1 MSVAGDKMSRWR
13 GEFRSWARRVGLDRK
28 LAYILVVV
36 AVGSGMATVA
46 TMTGPSALGTEPRT
60 ILILLYLDAAL
71 LFLLGIV
78 VARQVIHV
86 WIERR
91 QGLAGSRLHIRLVVL
106 FSLVAVTPAILVA
119 IFSGLF
125 LNFGVQAWFSERV
138 RTALNETVAVATAY
152 LHEHQQNIRS
162 DALAMANDLNRDAP
176 FLIGKRARFNQV
188 LTSMAALRSMP
199 EALVVDGR
207 GRVLARAP
215 LSLSLEFSLV
225 PPSALEKARR
235 GETAV
240 LTSDKDDRVRA
251 IVKLDRFIDAYL
263 LVGRFVEPRVLGHIA
278 RTDQAVNQ
286 YRMLE
291 EQSKGIQ
298 ISFVMI
304 FVVVALLLLLA
315 AIWLGLT
322 LATQLARPIIG
333 LIGAAEKIREGD
345 LSVRVEASD
354 SGDEVENLG
363 RAFNRMTS
371 QLESQRKSLVTAN
384 RQLDERRRF
393 TETVLAGV
401 SAGVIGLDAAGNIN
415 LPNRPAS
422 ELLVTDL
429 EQRIGENLA
438 DAVPE
443 MAGLLKE
450 VMDRP
455 ERLRQSEVKLVRQRH
470 IRNLLVRIAA
480 ERLGGEIVGY
490 VVTFDDITELLS
502 AQRKAAWSDIA
513 RRIAHEIKNP
523 LTPIQL
529 SAERLKR
536 KYMKEIKTE
545 PEVFSMC
552 TDTIVRQVQDIGRM
566 VDEFSSFA
574 RMPQAT
580 LKPENLV
587 EICRQTVFL
596 ERNRHPDISF
606 EVDLPDAPLRMSC
619 DNRQIG
625 QALTNILKNAAES
638 ITGRHAASGDD
649 QAGHIRFSLG
659 KETAPDGENVF
670 MVVEDNGLG
679 LPKEHQDRLIEPY
692 VTTRDKGTGLGL
704 AMVKKIMEDHSGDLM
719 LENREEG
726 GARVTL
732 VFMRVDDPAPNESGD
747 DDAEDR
753 DADPMKVATEI
764 LAHGS

>member
-1 MSVAGDKMSRWR
+1 MNTAGDTLSGLM
-13 GEFRSWARRVGLDRK
+13 GGFRFWARRIGLYRK
-28 LAYILVVV
+28 LAYILVALAVV
-36 AVGSGMATVA
+36 SGMATVA
-46 TMTGPSALGTEPRT
+46 TMTGPAALATEPRT
-60 ILILLYLDAAL
+60 VLILLYVDATL
-71 LFLLGIV
+71 LFLLSIV

-125 LNFGVQAWFSERV
+125 LNFGIQAWFGERV
-138 RTALNETVAVATAY
+138 RTALNESAAVATAY

-162 DALAMANDLNRDAP
+162 DALAMANALSRDAP
-176 FLIGKRARFNQV
+176 FLTGKRARFNQV
-188 LTSMAALRSMP
+188 LTSVAASRSMP

-225 PPSALEKARR
+225 PQTALENALR
-235 GETAV
+235 GEPAV
-240 LTSDKDDRVRA
+240 LISDKDDRVRA

-278 RTDQAVNQ
+278 RTEQAVNQ

-291 EQSKGIQ
+291 EHRKGLQ

-322 LATQLARPIIG
+322 LATQLARPISA
-333 LIGAAEKIREGD
+333 LIGASERIREGD

-354 SGDEVENLG
+354 SGDEIESLS

-371 QLESQRKSLVTAN
+371 QLENQRESLVTAN

-401 SAGVIGLDAAGNIN
+401 SAGVIGLDESGNIN

-422 ELLVTDL
+422 ELLGTSL

-443 MAGLLKE
+443 MAGLLQD
-450 VMDRP
+450 VIDRP
-455 ERLRQSEVKLVRQRH
+455 ERLRQSEIKLVRQQH

-536 KYMKEIKTE
+536 KYLKEIKTE

-580 LKPENLV
+580 LKTENIV
-587 EICRQTVFL
+587 EICRQIVFL

-606 EVDLPDAPLRMSC
+606 EVNLPDAPQQMSC
-619 DNRQIG
+619 DSRQIS
-625 QALTNILKNAAES
+625 QAVTNVLKNAAES
-638 ITGRHAASGDD
+638 ITGRCAASGDSP
-649 QAGHIRFSLG
+649 AGHIRFSLG
-659 KETAPDGENVF
+659 KETTPNGDNVF

-679 LPKEHQDRLIEPY
+679 LPKEHRDRLIEPY
-692 VTTRDKGTGLGL
+692 VTTREKGTGLGL
-704 AMVKKIMEDHSGDLM
+704 AMVKKIMEDHNGDLV
-719 LENREEG
+719 LEDREEG
-726 GARVTL
+726 GARVSL
-732 VFMRVDDPAPNESGD
+732 LFMQVYDSAPRESD
-747 DDAEDR
+747 DDNPRGE
-753 DADPMKVATEI
+753 DADPVKIATEI
-764 LAHGS
+764 

>member
-1 MSVAGDKMSRWR
+1 MRVAADTPSRSI
-13 GEFRSWARRVGLDRK
+13 GKFRSWARRVGIERK
-28 LAYILVVV
+28 LAYGLVVV
-36 AVGSGMATVA
+36 AVGSGLATVA
-46 TMTGPSALGTEPRT
+46 TMTGPSALAAEPRT
-60 ILILLYLDAAL
+60 ILILLYVDAAL

-91 QGLAGSRLHIRLVVL
+91 QGLAGSHLHIRLVVL

-138 RTALNETVAVATAY
+138 RTALNESVAVATAY
-152 LHEHQQNIRS
+152 LYEHKQSIRS
-162 DALAMANDLNRDAP
+162 DALAMANDLNRDSP
-176 FLIGKRARFNQV
+176 FLAGKQDRFNHL
-188 LTSMAALRSMP
+188 LTTLAALRSMP
-199 EALVVDGR
+199 EALVVDSR

-225 PPSALEKARR
+225 PQSALNKARQ
-235 GETAV
+235 GEIIV
-240 LTSDKDDRVRA
+240 MTSDNDDRVRA
-251 IVKLDRFIDAYL
+251 IVKLDWFVDAYL
-263 LVGRFVEPRVLGHIA
+263 LVGRFVEPRVLGHMA
-278 RTDQAVNQ
+278 RTKQAVTQ
-286 YRMLE
+286 YHMLE

-315 AIWLGLT
+315 AVWLGLT
-322 LATQLARPIIG
+322 LATQLVRPISG
-333 LIGAAEKIREGD
+333 LIGAAERIRNGD
-345 LSVRVEASD
+345 LSVRVETND
-354 SGDEVENLG
+354 TGDEVENLS

-371 QLESQRKSLVTAN
+371 QLENQRGSLETAN

-393 TETVLAGV
+393 TETVLSGV

-415 LPNRPAS
+415 LPNRSAS

-429 EQRIGENLA
+429 GQRIGENLA
-438 DAVPE
+438 DTVPE

-450 VMDRP
+450 VMNRP
-455 ERLRQSEVKLVRQRH
+455 ERLRQSEIKLLRQRH
-470 IRNLLVRIAA
+470 MRNLLVRIVA
-480 ERLGGEIVGY
+480 ERLSGKIVGY
-490 VVTFDDITELLS
+490 IVTFDDITELLS

-545 PEVFSMC
+545 PEVFSTC
-552 TDTIVRQVQDIGRM
+552 TDTIVHQVQDIGRM

-606 EVDLPDAPLRMSC
+606 EVNLPNAPLRMNC
-619 DNRQIG
+619 DSRQIG
-625 QALTNILKNAAES
+625 QAVTNILKNAAES
-638 ITGRHAASGDD
+638 ITGRYTASGGDP
-649 QAGHIRFSLG
+649 AGHIRFSLG
-659 KETAPDGENVF
+659 KETTPDSENVLV
-670 MVVEDNGLG
+670 VVEDDGLG
-679 LPKEHQDRLIEPY
+679 LPKEHRDRLIEPY
-692 VTTRDKGTGLGL
+692 VTTREKGTGLGL
-704 AMVKKIMEDHSGDLM
+704 AMVKKIMEDHSGDLV
-719 LENREEG
+719 LEDREEG
-726 GARVTL
+726 GARVSL
-732 VFMRVDDPAPNESGD
+732 VFMQADEPASRGSD

-753 DADPMKVATEI
+753 ESDPMKVATEI
-764 LAHGS
+764 PAHGS